1 MRLTRLLK
9 RMMMRLSE
17 YGEIKIKEF
26 EGLRLKAY
34 RCSGGVLTIGW
45 GHTGKVSKMPISEG
59 LEIDEAHA
67 QQLFEWDVEN
77 IEKRL
82 YAEPYADALS
92 DGQWDALVSFIF
104 NLGWGNFAAST
115 LRKKLL
121 KDIDDAS
128 IPDEFRRWV
137 YADGK
142 KLKGLITRR
151 EWEAQSYEWA

>member
-9 RMMMRLSE
+9 RMMMRLSV
-17 YGEIKIKEF
+17 YGEIKIKQF
-26 EGLRLKAY
+26 EDLHLKAY
-34 RCSGGVLTIGW
+34 SCPGGVLTIGW
-45 GHTGKVSKMPISEG
+45 GHTGQVNKMPISEG
-59 LEIDEAHA
+59 LTITAAHA
-67 QQLFEWDVEN
+67 QQLFEWDIEN

-82 YAEPYADALS
+82 CNEPYADALS

-115 LRKKLL
+115 LRSKLL

-151 EWEAQSYEWA
+151 EWEAHMYEWE